1 MTTCQQ
7 RVLFLGPKGGR
18 YTDLTE
24 LPKEKRPKHFDLTRH
39 RYKRLTQLTYLV
51 RENKV

>member
-7 RVLFLGPKGGR
+7 RVLFLGPKGGS

-24 LPKEKRPKHFDLTRH
+24 LPKEKSPKHLDVVFSTFFVPR
-39 RYKRLTQLTYLV
+39 K
-51 RENKV
+51 N